1 MLELTSAQE
10 QSAEAAIRDFVLH
23 QARLGIYDPMQP
35 RRPKVDVASFSIE
48 MLDADETDSVIHA
61 AGPVVLRGPEGD
73 VERFLRVSMPVTFE
87 GDACLIAP
95 DAAYRA
101 AYIVETDPET
111 GACKETIA
119 VANA

>member
-1 MLELTSAQE
+1 MLELSSVQE
-10 QSAEAAIRDFVLH
+10 EAAEAAIRDFVLH

-35 RRPKVDVASFSIE
+35 RRPKVDVVSFSIE
-48 MLDADETDSVIHA
+48 MLEADETDPVIHA
-61 AGPVVLRGPEGD
+61 AGPVVLRGPAGD
-73 VERFLRVSMPVTFE
+73 VERFLRMSIPVALE

-119 VANA
+119 LANA

>member
-10 QSAEAAIRDFVLH
+10 QAAEAAIRDFVLH
-23 QARLGIYDPMQP
+23 QARLGIYDPAQP

-48 MLDADETDSVIHA
+48 VLEADEPESVLHA
-61 AGPVVLRGPEGD
+61 AGPIVLRGPAGD

>member
-1 MLELTSAQE
+1 MLELSSVQE
-10 QSAEAAIRDFVLH
+10 EAAEAAIRDFVLH
-23 QARLGIYDPMQP
+23 QVRLGIYDPMQP
-35 RRPKVDVASFSIE
+35 RRPKVDVVSFSIE
-48 MLDADETDSVIHA
+48 MLEADETDPVIHA
-61 AGPVVLRGPEGD
+61 AGPVVLRGPAGD
-73 VERFLRVSMPVTFE
+73 VERFLRMSIPVAFE

-119 VANA
+119 LANA